1 MYGLGGLRIGWGYG
15 SRHVIDILNRVRGP
29 FNLSSLALAAANSA
43 LTDVEYIDRCRN
55 ENARLRQLLINDL
68 GNLGIVSDTSHAN
81 FILARFKG
89 IEEAQACYEFMYNEG
104 LLVRQV
110 TNYNLPHCLRIT
122 VGDETACERVYKSIQ
137 SFLENVR

>member
-1 MYGLGGLRIGWGYG
+1 M
-15 SRHVIDILNRVRGP
+15 
-29 FNLSSLALAAANSA
+29 
-43 LTDVEYIDRCRN
+43 DRCRN
-55 ENARLRQLLINDL
+55 ENTRLRQLLANDL
-68 GNLGIVSDTSHAN
+68 GNLGILSDTSHAN

-89 IEEAQACYEFMYNEG
+89 IGEAEACYKFMYDEG

>member
-1 MYGLGGLRIGWGYG
+1 
-15 SRHVIDILNRVRGP
+15 
-29 FNLSSLALAAANSA
+29 
-43 LTDVEYIDRCRN
+43 
-55 ENARLRQLLINDL
+55 
-68 GNLGIVSDTSHAN
+68 VSDTSHAN

-122 VGDETACERVYKSIQ
+122 VGDATACERVYKSIR